1 MSVLLP
7 FLAAAGAVLLLLT
20 GGFALLRA
28 LIPGRQPFSL
38 FGLVPLCFGVGLAAL
53 AAAGNLAMLAGLR
66 LPWAYGG
73 LAVLCALAWARAR
86 PRGGAPAER
95 LFETGAAGGPPAL
108 DATERLLLAAILF
121 GALSALLL
129 AVLYPLHYHDSRAI
143 WGAKA
148 KMLFHAGT
156 LFSPEF
162 MDPHR
167 VHPHFRYPL
176 LLPMAESFV
185 FTCARKADDRAV
197 MLLIGLFFPMLVSFL
212 YDLARILLA
221 DRKAALTAAALI
233 AVLPAFFLSDG
244 SAFSG
249 YADTPLAALYALALG
264 TTLLW
269 RREGGMRWL
278 ALSAFLTGALP
289 LVKNEGGLLAA
300 LTLVLIAFPGR
311 GWRNAAA
318 RLPLVGAVVLP
329 WLLLVRRLPLDP
341 TDTTDVF
348 QLALLQPGVGLD
360 GGRIAA
366 FCLGALLGT
375 EADPF
380 GNRLLWGLFWPV
392 FLFSAALCARRRD
405 AQGLRLAATVLA
417 YLALIAAGYAVLR
430 DHSAEFWR
438 SNFFRLCLPI
448 APVAAL
454 QIAGTLSAPEE
465 PGSDA
470 ESA

>member
-1 MSVLLP
+1 MSL
-7 FLAAAGAVLLLLT
+7 FLSFFATAGALLLLLAA
-20 GGFALLRA
+20 GFALFRA
-28 LIPGRQPFSL
+28 LIPGRQPFSP
-38 FGLVPLCFGVGLAAL
+38 FGLLPLCFGLGLAAL
-53 AAAGNLAMLAGLR
+53 AAAGNLLMLAGLR
-66 LPWAYGG
+66 LPWAYA
-73 LAVLCALAWARAR
+73 LMALLCALAGARALR
-86 PRGGAPAER
+86 RRADPPSRLFEAVAPGGGPGPLDAAER
-95 LFETGAAGGPPAL
+95 LM
-108 DATERLLLAAILF
+108 LAAILF
-121 GALSALLL
+121 GVLGALLL
-129 AVLYPLHYHDSRAI
+129 ALLYPLHYHDSRAI

-156 LFSPEF
+156 VFSPEF

-221 DRKAALTAAALI
+221 DRKAALTAAALT

-249 YADTPLAALYALALG
+249 YADVPLSALYLLSLG

-269 RREGGMRWL
+269 RREGGTRWL
-278 ALSAFLTGALP
+278 ALSALLTGALP

-311 GWRNAAA
+311 GWKSAAA
-318 RLPLVGAVVLP
+318 HLAFAGAVVLP
-329 WLLLVRRLPLDP
+329 WFLLVRRLPLDP

-348 QLALLQPGVGLD
+348 QLALPAAGFD
-360 GGRIAA
+360 GGRLAG
-366 FCLGALLGT
+366 FLLGALLGT
-375 EADPF
+375 EPDPF
-380 GNRLLWGLFWPV
+380 GNRFLWGFFWPL
-392 FLFSAALCARRRD
+392 FLFSAALCVRRRD
-405 AQGLRLAATVLA
+405 ARELRLAATVPA
-417 YLALIAAGYAVLR
+417 YIALIALAYAVLR
-430 DHSAEFWR
+430 ERSAEFWR

-448 APVAAL
+448 VPVAAL
-454 QIAGTLSAPEE
+454 VIAGTLSAPER
-465 PGSDA
+465 PGDDA
-470 ESA
+470 GTA